1 MIVSAQQISQLCPHV
16 RPSVVAQFLA
26 PLNDAM
32 IKFKI
37 DTPLRISAFLAQ
49 VAHESGEF
57 RWWQEIWGPTEAQ
70 RRYEPPNKLAAVL
83 GNTQP
88 GDGMRFRGR
97 GLIQLTGRANY
108 RRAGEA
114 LGLPLETK
122 PEIAASYYIGPLVA
136 AWFWDNKKLNTLA
149 DQRNLRQITIAI
161 NGGVNGYAD
170 RFRLWK
176 AAQKIFG
183 VTAEAPR
190 ATATD
195 QPDGE

>member
-32 IKFKI
+32 HKF
-37 DTPLRISAFLAQ
+37 DVTTPLRISAFLAQ
-49 VAHESGEF
+49 IAHESGEF

-70 RRYEPPNKLAAVL
+70 RRYEPPAKKALEL

-114 LGLPLETK
+114 LGLPLEAK
-122 PEIAASYYIGPLVA
+122 PEIAASY
-136 AWFWDNKKLNTLA
+136 
-149 DQRNLRQITIAI
+149 
-161 NGGVNGYAD
+161 
-170 RFRLWK
+170 
-176 AAQKIFG
+176 
-183 VTAEAPR
+183 
-190 ATATD
+190 
-195 QPDGE
+195 